1 MIQLLDVNGRRLAI
15 QSAGPE
21 SGPVLV
27 FLHHGLGAISS
38 WKGQIQEFCKA
49 GYRVLAY
56 DRWGHGDS
64 AHRER
69 WSMPDFEPDVADLEC
84 LLDQLGIQQVSL
96 IGHSD
101 GGNIAMHYASKHP
114 QMVTCLVLIA
124 AHIYI
129 ETKMAAAIQ
138 DLINKFESDLRFQKR
153 MRMVHGS
160 KSEELFWGWYEG
172 WSRPEIQEW
181 DPRPVLNQ
189 ISCPTLVVQGLED
202 EHASPQ
208 HAQDLAS
215 GIPNAQLWLVP
226 EVGHMLPQDF
236 SHDFN
241 RRVLE
246 YLHQILVIPTLG

>member
-1 MIQLLDVNGRRLAI
+1 MQLLDVNGRRLAI

-38 WKGQIQEFCKA
+38 WKGQIQEFCKD

-69 WSMPDFEPDVADLEC
+69 WSMPDFEPDVADLESI
-84 LLDQLGIQQVSL
+84 LDQLSYPQVAL

-101 GGNIAMHYASKHP
+101 GGNIAMHYATQHP
-114 QMVTCLVLIA
+114 HQVACLVLVA

-129 ETKMAAAIQ
+129 EPKMAAGLQ
-138 DLINKFESDLRFQKR
+138 TLKLEFESDLRFQNQ
-153 MRMVHGS
+153 MRRVHGS
-160 KSEELFWGWYEG
+160 NSEALFWGWYEG
-172 WSRPEIQEW
+172 WSQPGIQEW
-181 DPRPVLNQ
+181 DLRPLLNQ
-189 ISCPTLVVQGLED
+189 IPCPTLVVQGAQD

-208 HAQDLAS
+208 HAHDLAS
-215 GIPNAQLWLVP
+215 CIPDAELWLVP
-226 EVGHMLPQDF
+226 NAGHMLPQDNAPE
-236 SHDFN
+236 FN
-241 RRVLE
+241 QRVLQ
-246 YLHQILVIPTLG
+246 YLHQTLAVQTHG